1 MFVAAHDIRNTLDQL
16 DSAVFFILQRI
27 FLADAGNIDRTG
39 GQPQQAQVIFFDR
52 LVGICLRICRV
63 QPLQF
68 LNIGVNRL

>member
-27 FLADAGNIDRTG
+27 FLADAGNIDRAG
-39 GQPQQAQVIFFDR
+39 GQSQKAQVIFFDR

-63 QPLQF
+63 QPLDRKS
-68 LNIGVNRL
+68 VV